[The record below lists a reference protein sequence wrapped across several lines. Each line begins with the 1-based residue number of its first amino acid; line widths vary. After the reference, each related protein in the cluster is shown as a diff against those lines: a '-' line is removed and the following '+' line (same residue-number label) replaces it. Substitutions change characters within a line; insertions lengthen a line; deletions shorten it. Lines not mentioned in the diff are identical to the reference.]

1 MTDADRPT
9 DGPHHA
15 AAGPIRLLVVD
26 DQYLV
31 RTGLA
36 TLLRAA
42 PGMEVVGEAADGA
55 EAVEL
60 AARTRPD
67 VVLMDI
73 RMPGLTGIQAT
84 ERILAEAVDPAPRVL
99 VLTTFDLD
107 EYVYGAL
114 RAGASGFLLKDA
126 GPERLLAA
134 VTAVHGGDALFAP
147 VVTRRLVEAFT
158 RMTDTGRADP
168 RHAAPP
174 PPELTTL
181 TGREAE
187 VLRLVAR
194 GLSNAEAA
202 DRLFI
207 SEATVKTHLNRTM
220 TKLGLTSRAQAV
232 VVAYETGLV
241 TPGSAG
247 AG

>member
-1 MTDADRPT
+1 MTDADRDRPT
-9 DGPHHA
+9 D
-15 AAGPIRLLVVD
+15 GPIRLLVVD

-31 RTGLA
+31 RSGLA
-36 TLLRAA
+36 ALLRAA

-60 AARTRPD
+60 AARIRPD

-84 ERILAEAVDPAPRVL
+84 ERILAEAVDPAPRIL

-147 VVTRRLVEAFT
+147 AVTRRLVEAFT
-158 RMTDTGRADP
+158 RLTDPGRAEP
-168 RHAAPP
+168 PHVPAPP
-174 PPELTTL
+174 ALTAL

-220 TKLGLTSRAQAV
+220 AKLGLTSRAQAV

-247 AG
+247 GG

>member
-1 MTDADRPT
+1 MSDADRDRPA
-9 DGPHHA
+9 D
-15 AAGPIRLLVVD
+15 GPIRLLVVD

-31 RTGLA
+31 RSGLA

-60 AARTRPD
+60 AARIRPD

-134 VTAVHGGDALFAP
+134 ITAVHGGDALFAP
-147 VVTRRLVEAFT
+147 AVTRRLVEAFT
-158 RMTDTGRADP
+158 RMTDTGRGSTGPGTGRGAG
-168 RHAAPP
+168 PP
-174 PPELTTL
+174 PALTTL

-247 AG
+247 GG